1 MNNIT
6 IKASTL
12 ASSIQRVVGVVSRPT
27 LDTPE
32 IAHILL
38 NYSKGTLTMT
48 ATDTEVQLS
57 STIQDIDAGDD
68 FFTTIPGASAF
79 EIIRSLGDEQIE
91 IDVSETAVKIKSPR
105 SSFKLRSLAA
115 NSFPLFDVT
124 EPDTTFV
131 VKQNNIQKL
140 FNKTAV
146 CIGQRDI
153 GRPYLN
159 GILLKVA
166 PNTLVAV
173 ASDGNRLAKSKA
185 SIDKTNI
192 SEEGYLIPTKAV
204 QEIQRIIGDDGNVK
218 ISLTNNRAV
227 FDVGTTTLV
236 TKLIDSTFPN
246 YKAMKQFQNLHEAIN
261 VILDKSTLKTALQ
274 RVLIIAKD
282 RNYMSRIDIENN
294 ILTISGD
301 NSIGEQAAE
310 SIPIEGVDNKIS
322 IGFNVKFL
330 LDAVSAGQGEMVS
343 LGLNDTSKGS
353 LIADPSDP
361 ETEYVIMPL
370 KETTPQQTEQ
380 QS

>member
-1 MNNIT
+1 M
-6 IKASTL
+6 
-12 ASSIQRVVGVVSRPT
+12 
-27 LDTPE
+27 
-32 IAHILL
+32 
-38 NYSKGTLTMT
+38 
-48 ATDTEVQLS
+48 
-57 STIQDIDAGDD
+57 
-68 FFTTIPGASAF
+68 
-79 EIIRSLGDEQIE
+79 
-91 IDVSETAVKIKSPR
+91 
-105 SSFKLRSLAA
+105 
-115 NSFPLFDVT
+115 
-124 EPDTTFV
+124 
-131 VKQNNIQKL
+131 
-140 FNKTAV
+140 
-146 CIGQRDI
+146 
-153 GRPYLN
+153 
-159 GILLKVA
+159 
-166 PNTLVAV
+166 
-173 ASDGNRLAKSKA
+173 
-185 SIDKTNI
+185 
-192 SEEGYLIPTKAV
+192 IPTKAV